1 MANFIIV
8 VDPNPERRSHFTKT
22 IEPLL
27 PPIQGLVTNSC
38 TTGTFQA
45 SWATYPDAPISSV
58 ASKQGAAVV
67 WGEAIQP
74 GESTRIDAKTLQ
86 QIWQESPNS
95 SLPSYDGYYAAVAYH
110 PHFGLSVG
118 VDILGI
124 FPLYYY
130 AQGEVALVA
139 SSPELFR
146 YHPLFRAKFNPVGL
160 VGVLLTN
167 GLVNGQTLWQGV
179 KRLDAGYSLLWQP
192 GKLPEELPQQQNC
205 SIVRDDVYNSFSFSE
220 QLEVLEQ
227 ALEQA
232 ITRHAPASRT
242 HTLLLSGGLDS
253 RMIAGFLQRQGVD
266 TVALTLGKRTDL
278 EMSCAIPVARTL
290 GLRHHRV
297 NIPLEEYP
305 NYANLLVKWEQ
316 LANGGNCIMGW
327 GIPNYLANLAG
338 YVVAG
343 FLLDRVI
350 GGKSTYSLDS
360 KSLSFQSFFAQCLNP
375 WGLRPQVLE
384 KLLNRNIFADLVSDI
399 INQASILYHNYS
411 KEEIKRTWWFELRHR
426 QRFHVGS
433 AAWQLSF
440 GAWPVLPV
448 LDQQLLA
455 TTAALPPQTFDK
467 RLAQE
472 RLVSDRFPQLAKL
485 PLDRNNFNVEPLT
498 PSSNRQ
504 KLARLYRLQQKW
516 RRWQQR
522 QGYERRYYYRT
533 FDINNSGWQAVR
545 YQAEPHREK
554 VQHLFQSEVLDE
566 LLPPPDKP
574 ITNLEDAIIGASG
587 VKALLGFL
595 LWSGEHL

>member
-8 VDPNPERRSHFTKT
+8 VDPDPERRSHFTKT

-27 PPIQGLVTNSC
+27 PPIKGLVTNSC
-38 TTGTFQA
+38 TTGAFQA
-45 SWATYPDAPISSV
+45 SWATYPGAPISSV
-58 ASKQGAAVV
+58 ASSVGAAVV
-67 WGEAIQP
+67 WGEAIKP

-86 QIWQESPNS
+86 QIWQESPHS
-95 SLPSYDGYYAAVAYH
+95 GLPAYDGYYAAVAYH
-110 PHFGLSVG
+110 PHFGLTVA

-130 AQGEVALVA
+130 TQGEVALVA

-146 YHPLFRAKFNPVGL
+146 YHPLFSARFNPVGL
-160 VGVLLTN
+160 VGILLTN
-167 GLVNGQTLWQGV
+167 GMVNGQTLWQGV
-179 KRLDAGYSLLWQP
+179 KRLDVGHSLLWQP
-192 GKLPEELPQQQNC
+192 EKLAQELPQPQNC
-205 SIVRDDVYNSFSFSE
+205 SIVKDNIYYSLSFSE

-227 ALEQA
+227 ALEQSM
-232 ITRHAPASRT
+232 IRHAQEART
-242 HTLLLSGGLDS
+242 HTILLSGGLDS
-253 RMIAGFLQRQGVD
+253 RLIAGFLQRQGVD

-278 EMSCAIPVARTL
+278 EMSCAIPVAHTL
-290 GLRHHRV
+290 GLPHHKV
-297 NIPLEEYP
+297 NIPLQEYP

-327 GIPNYLANLAG
+327 GIPSNLSELPSH
-338 YVVAG
+338 VVAG

-350 GGKSTYSLDS
+350 GGKSTYSLNLE
-360 KSLSFQSFFAQCLNP
+360 SLSFQTFFDQCLNP
-375 WGLRPQVLE
+375 WGLRPQILD
-384 KLLNRNIFADLVSDI
+384 KLLKPDTFADLVSDI
-399 INQASILYHNYS
+399 VTQTSQVYHNYS
-411 KEEIKRTWWFELRHR
+411 EEEIKRTWWFELRHR

-455 TTAALPPQTFDK
+455 TAAALPSQTLDK

-472 RLVSDRFPQLAKL
+472 TLVCDRFPQLAEL
-485 PLDRNNFNVEPLT
+485 PLDRNNFNVEPLV
-498 PSSNRQ
+498 PSGQRQ
-504 KLARLYRLQQKW
+504 KLARLFRLQQKW

-545 YQAEPHREK
+545 HQAEPYREK
-554 VQHLFQSEVLDE
+554 VQHLFCREVLDE
-566 LLPPPDKP
+566 LLPPPDQP
-574 ITNLEDAIIGASG
+574 ITHLEDAIIEASG
-587 VKALLGFL
+587 IKALLGFL